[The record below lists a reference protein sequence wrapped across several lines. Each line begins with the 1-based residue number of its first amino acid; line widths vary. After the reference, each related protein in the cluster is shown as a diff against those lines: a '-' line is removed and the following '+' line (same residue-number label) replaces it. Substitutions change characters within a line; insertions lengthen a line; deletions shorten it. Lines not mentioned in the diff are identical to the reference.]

1 MSENVITLSELFALR
16 AEPSPGPGPE
26 QDWRDQLGARLDE
39 ELKGVKWPTALP
51 DLAKKLGE
59 LLDLPLPTFFLDAW
73 KQLEELQV
81 ALKETSGKTN
91 ESRSVKIGQHSIEST
106 FEPSIQVRLWKVM
119 PLPKEL
125 KFPVKLEATF
135 RALEL
140 QIKNGAIARIIGGE
154 CDIAGTL
161 SLGSTPIA
169 KKKFGSIRLDGA
181 LFEAEVPLGAMP

>member
-1 MSENVITLSELFALR
+1 MSENIITLSELFALR
-16 AEPSPGPGPE
+16 DGAPAGPTGT
-26 QDWRDQLGARLDE
+26 WRDRLGARLDQ

-59 LLDLPLPTFFLDAW
+59 LLDLPLPALFVDAW
-73 KQLEELQV
+73 GKMAELQS
-81 ALKETSGKTN
+81 ALKETGERPE
-91 ESRSVKIGQHSIEST
+91 ESRSIVLGEHTIEST

-140 QIKNGAIARIIGGE
+140 QIRQGAIARIDDGE
-154 CDIAGTL
+154 CDITGTL
-161 SLGSTPIA
+161 SLGDTLIA
-169 KKKFGSIRLDGA
+169 QKQFAILRLEGA
-181 LFEAEVPLGAMP
+181 LFKAEERQGTKA